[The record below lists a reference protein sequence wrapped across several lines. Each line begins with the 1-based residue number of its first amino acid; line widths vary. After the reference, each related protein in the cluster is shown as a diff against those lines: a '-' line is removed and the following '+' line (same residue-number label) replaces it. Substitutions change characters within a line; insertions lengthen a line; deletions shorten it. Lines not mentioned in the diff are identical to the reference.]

1 MLDLPVETEEVTKSV
16 PLTLSLALETSET
29 KKYNILL
36 QILKTHSPRL
46 DVIWCICFVLKR
58 LTFSGYVYMMLI
70 RTYVLSR
77 ISALKCLLL

>member
-1 MLDLPVETEEVTKSV
+1 MIIASLGQMLDLPVETEEVTKSV

-46 DVIWCICFVLKR
+46 DVI
-58 LTFSGYVYMMLI
+58 
-70 RTYVLSR
+70 
-77 ISALKCLLL
+77 